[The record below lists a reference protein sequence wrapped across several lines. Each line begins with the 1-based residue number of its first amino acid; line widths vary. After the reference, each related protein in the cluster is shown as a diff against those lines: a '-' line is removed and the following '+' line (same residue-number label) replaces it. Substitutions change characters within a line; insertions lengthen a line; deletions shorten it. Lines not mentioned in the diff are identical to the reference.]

1 MNRIYLILII
11 LFLSGSTLSA
21 QTSGCATGTVSVCAG
36 GEVLLPVTAY
46 NIYNVGAITLYF
58 GFDSNQLTY
67 LTLQNIDPQ
76 LESLDAR
83 MTYNPSR
90 LVVTWSAISG
100 ADFPQTKLFD
110 IKFQYNSGNNEV
122 KFNDSCEIADT
133 SLQILDVTFTDGSV
147 DNGEPV
153 IDSQPQNTKIKAG
166 MNAWFRVSSA
176 NSVIF
181 RWEESID
188 NGSTWSVLQES
199 GKYTGTQSSQLMIT
213 DVPVTFDNNL
223 YRCNVGAGTCATTTV
238 SAKLTID
245 SMNSA
250 GNIEI
255 LGFTYLKNQPNPFA
269 GFTTIEYV
277 LPDDGNV
284 HLSVIDG
291 SGKTVTELINKFQL
305 KGDYRV
311 TYSAPGIPSGIYLC
325 QLELQSP
332 IKKYFAFKK
341 MIKN

>member
-1 MNRIYLILII
+1 MNRIYLTLII
-11 LFLSGSTLSA
+11 LFLSGATLSA
-21 QTSGCATGTVSVCAG
+21 QTPGCTTGTVSVCAG
-36 GEVLLPVTAY
+36 GEVLLPVTGY
-46 NIYNVGAITLYF
+46 NIYNAGAITLYF

-76 LESLDAR
+76 LEGLEVR
-83 MTYNPSR
+83 MKYNPSR
-90 LVVTWSAISG
+90 LVVTWSDISG
-100 ADFPQTKLFD
+100 ADFPQTKFFD

-122 KFNDSCEIADT
+122 KFNDSCEIADI
-133 SLQILDVTFTDGSV
+133 SMHILDVTFTDGSV
-147 DNGEPV
+147 GEPV
-153 IDSQPQNTKIKAG
+153 IDLQPQNTTIKAG
-166 MNAWFRVSSA
+166 MNAWFRVSSP

-188 NGSTWSVLQES
+188 NGSAWSVLQEG

-213 DVPVTFDNNL
+213 DVPVTFDNNF
-223 YRCNVGAGTCATTTV
+223 YRCSVGAATCATTSV
-238 SAKLTID
+238 SAKLTLD
-245 SMNSA
+245 SLNSI

-255 LGFTYLKNQPNPFA
+255 LGFNFLKNQPNPFA
-269 GFTTIEYV
+269 GSTMIEYV

-284 HLSVIDG
+284 RLSVIDG
-291 SGKTVTELINKFQL
+291 SGKTVTELINKFQC

-311 TYSAPGIPSGIYLC
+311 AYDAPGIPSGIYLC

-332 IKKYFAFKK
+332 IKKYFALKK

>member
-1 MNRIYLILII
+1 M
-11 LFLSGSTLSA
+11 
-21 QTSGCATGTVSVCAG
+21 
-36 GEVLLPVTAY
+36 LLPVTGY
-46 NIYNVGAITLYF
+46 NIYNAGAITLYF

-67 LTLQNIDPQ
+67 LTLQNINPQ
-76 LESLDAR
+76 LEGLEAR

-90 LVVTWSAISG
+90 LVVTWSDISG
-100 ADFPQTKLFD
+100 ADFPQTKFFD

-133 SLQILDVTFTDGSV
+133 SMHILDVTFTDGSV
-147 DNGEPV
+147 GEPV
-153 IDSQPQNTKIKAG
+153 IDLQPQNTTIKAG
-166 MNAWFRVSSA
+166 MNAWFRVSSP

-188 NGSTWSVLQES
+188 NGSAWSVLQEG

-213 DVPVTFDNNL
+213 DVPVTFDNNF
-223 YRCNVGAGTCATTTV
+223 YRCSVGAATCATTSV
-238 SAKLTID
+238 SAKLTLD
-245 SMNSA
+245 SMNSI

-255 LGFTYLKNQPNPFA
+255 LGFNFLKNLPNPFA
-269 GFTTIEYV
+269 GSTTIEYV

-284 HLSVIDG
+284 RLSVIDG
-291 SGKTVTELINKFQL
+291 SGKTVTELINKFQF

-325 QLELQSP
+325 RLEFQSP
-332 IKKYFAFKK
+332 IKKYFALKK
-341 MIKN
+341 MLKN

>member
-11 LFLSGSTLSA
+11 LFLSGATLSA
-21 QTSGCATGTVSVCAG
+21 QTSGCTIGTVSVCAG

-46 NIYNVGAITLYF
+46 NIYDAGAITLYF

-67 LTLQNIDPQ
+67 LTLQNIDTK
-76 LESLDAR
+76 LENLDAH

-90 LVVTWSAISG
+90 LVVTWSDVSG
-100 ADFPQTKLFD
+100 ADFPQTKFFD
-110 IKFQYNSGNNEV
+110 IKFQYNTGNNEV
-122 KFNDSCEIADT
+122 KFNDNCEITDT
-133 SLQILDVTFTDGSV
+133 SMHILDVTFTDGSV
-147 DNGEPV
+147 GEPV
-153 IDSQPQNTKIKAG
+153 IDSQPQNTKIKTG
-166 MNAWFRVSSA
+166 MNAWFRVSSP

-181 RWEESID
+181 SWEESID
-188 NGSTWSVLQES
+188 NGSTWSVLQEG

-213 DVPVTFDNNL
+213 AVPVTFDNNF
-223 YRCNVGAGTCATTTV
+223 YRCSVGAAACATTSV
-238 SAKLTID
+238 SARLTLD
-245 SMNSA
+245 SMSSI

-255 LGFTYLKNQPNPFA
+255 LGVTYLKNQPNPFA
-269 GFTTIEYV
+269 GSTTIEYV

-284 HLSVIDG
+284 YLSVIDG

-305 KGDYRV
+305 KGDYQV
-311 TYSAPGIPSGIYLC
+311 TYSVPGIPSGIYLC

-332 IKKYFAFKK
+332 IKKYFALKK

>member
-11 LFLSGSTLSA
+11 LFLSGATLSA
-21 QTSGCATGTVSVCAG
+21 QTSGCTIGTVSVCAG

-46 NIYNVGAITLYF
+46 NIYNAGAITLCF

-67 LTLQNIDPQ
+67 LTLQNIDLQ
-76 LESLDAR
+76 LEGLEAH

-90 LVVTWSAISG
+90 LVVTWSDISG
-100 ADFPQTKLFD
+100 VDFPQTKFFD

-133 SLQILDVTFTDGSV
+133 SLHILDVTFTDGSV
-147 DNGEPV
+147 GEPV

-166 MNAWFRVSSA
+166 MNAWFRVSSP

-188 NGSTWSVLQES
+188 NGSAWSVLQEG

-213 DVPVTFDNNL
+213 DVPVTFDNNF
-223 YRCNVGAGTCATTTV
+223 YRCSVGAAACATTSV
-238 SAKLTID
+238 SARLMID
-245 SMNSA
+245 SMNSV

-255 LGFTYLKNQPNPFA
+255 LGFTFLKNQPNPFV
-269 GFTTIEYV
+269 GSTTIEYV

-284 HLSVIDG
+284 RLSVIDG
-291 SGKTVTELINKFQL
+291 SGKTVTELINKFQF

-332 IKKYFAFKK
+332 IKKYFALKK